1 MADDFTISR
10 FNRRNISEAFL
21 LLETEFCAYEI
32 TNQQVRLTCL
42 LKDLTLAV
50 FELLYDVLG
59 GASTTPYD
67 NLTFAILERM
77 EEPILEFSKWLRE
90 EPMNGVA
97 NEPLPQKRGNSDSD
111 PPPQTNGDN
120 LSSTLITPEA
130 EFDTEQFILLIESIP
145 ENFRLLLM
153 IPTLYCRPSK
163 YQLSTRDEQGERRT
177 LRKLKWQILRKRLN
191 WKQSVS
197 IHNKHYQA
205 APAPLYRPAIVL
217 PTGSGSPELQTLPAV
232 SRYLT
237 PNKIMSTDM
246 GTILITNMNIKVLN
260 HFFYFNV
267 KLKVVDLTHYLH
279 EQTHYI
285 CFEFHI
291 IMKTVFFRRPKKQLI
306 LGGFLGIFVIFLF
319 LARYHAPEQIHAP
332 IPSVNNVNPFA
343 VRPQEPR
350 VEVPL
355 AVAKVRDGENN
366 NPFQDNNNNN
376 VVAIVPDQLAD
387 FVKEH
392 RGPHQPAAVEKHFR
406 IGADDGGNIPDGLLP
421 ENARIAQD
429 ALQAIHEAAK
439 EDEKQQQANL
449 AVPDNMNAD
458 ADPQDNQIEQIK
470 DEPDDG
476 GIPFYL
482 TPRRPP
488 EISTSL
494 SKGPGEGGKALV
506 IHKPDLPPSEREKY
520 EEGEKNNAFN
530 EYASNLI
537 SVRRYLPDIR
547 EDQCHT
553 FSYTQ
558 KHEPASIILCFHNE
572 AWSVLL
578 RSVHSILDRSKQELV
593 KEIIL
598 VDDASTMDHLK
609 KPLEVYMNFLQKVK
623 IIRAEERQ
631 GLIRARMLGAKAA
644 TGKVLV
650 FLDSHI
656 ECTFEEDSG
665 IVKFRKDQPHCL
677 ILAECE
683 FVVRAPP
690 GHRSFAKEECL
701 KAIHRLLFLFDTSNT
716 EPHFVV

>member
-1 MADDFTISR
+1 
-10 FNRRNISEAFL
+10 
-21 LLETEFCAYEI
+21 
-32 TNQQVRLTCL
+32 
-42 LKDLTLAV
+42 
-50 FELLYDVLG
+50 
-59 GASTTPYD
+59 
-67 NLTFAILERM
+67 
-77 EEPILEFSKWLRE
+77 
-90 EPMNGVA
+90 
-97 NEPLPQKRGNSDSD
+97 
-111 PPPQTNGDN
+111 
-120 LSSTLITPEA
+120 
-130 EFDTEQFILLIESIP
+130 
-145 ENFRLLLM
+145 
-153 IPTLYCRPSK
+153 
-163 YQLSTRDEQGERRT
+163 
-177 LRKLKWQILRKRLN
+177 
-191 WKQSVS
+191 
-197 IHNKHYQA
+197 
-205 APAPLYRPAIVL
+205 
-217 PTGSGSPELQTLPAV
+217 
-232 SRYLT
+232 
-237 PNKIMSTDM
+237 
-246 GTILITNMNIKVLN
+246 
-260 HFFYFNV
+260 
-267 KLKVVDLTHYLH
+267 
-279 EQTHYI
+279 
-285 CFEFHI
+285 
-291 IMKTVFFRRPKKQLI
+291 MKTVFFRRPKKQLI
-306 LGGFLGIFVIFLF
+306 LGGFLGIFVIFFF
-319 LARYHAPEQIHAP
+319 LARYHAPKRIYAP
-332 IPSVNNVNPFA
+332 IPSADNVNP
-343 VRPQEPR
+343 REPR

-355 AVAKVRDGENN
+355 ALAKDRDRDNN

-392 RGPHQPAAVEKHFR
+392 RGPHQPAAVEKHFG
-406 IGADDGGNIPDGLLP
+406 IGADGGGNIPDGPLP

-458 ADPQDNQIEQIK
+458 ANLQDNQVEQVK

-506 IHKPDLPPSEREKY
+506 IHKQDLPPSEREKY

-609 KPLEVYMNFLQKVK
+609 KPLEVYMSFLQKVK

-656 ECTFEEDSG
+656 ECTFGWLEPLLDRIAEDTTNVVVPVIDVISADTLQYNHAPSRSIQVG
-665 IVKFRKDQPHCL
+665 GFDWSLIFRWHPIPPRDAARAGAPNSPVRTPTMAGGLFAISAEFFKRLGWYDPGYEVWGAENLELSFKVSRKFFYWL
-677 ILAECE
+677 
-683 FVVRAPP
+683 
-690 GHRSFAKEECL
+690 
-701 KAIHRLLFLFDTSNT
+701 
-716 EPHFVV
+716 